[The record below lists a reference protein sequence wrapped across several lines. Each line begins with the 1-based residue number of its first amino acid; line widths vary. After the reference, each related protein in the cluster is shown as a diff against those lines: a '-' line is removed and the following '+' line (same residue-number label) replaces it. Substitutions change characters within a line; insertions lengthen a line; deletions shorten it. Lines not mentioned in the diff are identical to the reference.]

1 MYNLRPA
8 TPADAAILTWLDYVA
23 TPDADAPPPA
33 APDRE
38 RVGRCLPPPDLER
51 RRIVLVEGRAA
62 GVVAVEDGAGELAV
76 TDLRLLPT
84 YHARG
89 VGLALLEDLLAE
101 ARRAGLA
108 LTLRVRKGEPGRR
121 QRARLEQWGFAASEE
136 TATHWRLTH
145 PLAPGQGSAGAAAA
159 A

>member
-1 MYNLRPA
+1 MDTRQAREVARYTLRPA
-8 TPADAAILTWLDYVA
+8 TPADAAVLTWLDYVA

-33 APDRE
+33 TPDRE
-38 RVGRCLPPPDLER
+38 RVGRCQPPPDLER

-62 GVVAVEDGAGELAV
+62 GVVAVEGGAGELAV

-101 ARRAGLA
+101 A
-108 LTLRVRKGEPGRR
+108 
-121 QRARLEQWGFAASEE
+121 
-136 TATHWRLTH
+136 
-145 PLAPGQGSAGAAAA
+145 
-159 A
+159 